1 MLASA
6 LYFTTCF
13 LSPKPPLTP
22 RMLDY
27 YILLRVF
34 MCCFPVLRKMFRI
47 FRHKLE
53 QEEEN
58 WQFSEISNSSS
69 IFYPPTVCAARQREA
84 EFLNYANHK
93 YLRPS
98 EATNSNT
105 ATNYCVLCA
114 TLSLDSEENDSQTFF
129 RGSPFFARLY
139 WGIRMAV
146 CTNKWNLIKCWY
158 DEASTWELARETA
171 SWSSGNVSRA

>member
-13 LSPKPPLTP
+13 PSPKPPLTP

-69 IFYPPTVCAARQREA
+69 IFYPPTVCAARRREA

-105 ATNYCVLCA
+105 TIVFCVRLCHSIPKKTIRKHSSEVLA
-114 TLSLDSEENDSQTFF
+114 SLLAFIGEFEWRSVQISEIS
-129 RGSPFFARLY
+129 
-139 WGIRMAV
+139 
-146 CTNKWNLIKCWY
+146 
-158 DEASTWELARETA
+158 
-171 SWSSGNVSRA
+171 